1 MRSTSI
7 SAVILGTLIAGLFF
21 GMVGG
26 IFLEREIFSRAAFSI
41 PNTGVPASQN
51 EEINMDLIKEAWGTI
66 NRIYVHRDAVKGRE
80 LTYGAISGMVDAL
93 GDTGHSRFLSPEM
106 VQAEN
111 NFTEGHME
119 GIGVEVQM
127 DNGLL
132 KVVAP
137 IDGSPASEAGIQPGD
152 VIEKVNG
159 EEITGMPLEEIV
171 GKIKGPAGTSVD
183 LTILQ
188 SSSGDTR
195 QVTLQRARIPLNNVD
210 WNPVP
215 GTSVAYLRVSAFT
228 RGVGKELQQALID
241 AQNQGMKG
249 VVLDLR
255 NNPGG
260 LLQEAVT
267 IASQFLDGGLVMQQK
282 DASGNISPLPVR
294 PGGVATDIPVVVLIN
309 RGSASASEIVAG
321 ALQDAQR
328 ARLVGETTYG
338 TGTVLNQFNL
348 SDGSALLLATEE
360 WLTPNGRVIWHKGI
374 DPDVP
379 VTLEA
384 GVAPLNP
391 LSMSSMQPE
400 DILASGD
407 AQLLR
412 ALELLNQP
420 VVATPVPVLA
430 P

>member
-1 MRSTSI
+1 MRSNSV
-7 SAVILGTLIAGLFF
+7 SAIILGTLIAGVFF

-26 IFLEREIFSRAAFSI
+26 IFIEREVLSRVGLTI
-41 PNTGVPASQN
+41 PNTGAPAVDEQIDMQL
-51 EEINMDLIKEAWGTI
+51 INEAWETI
-66 NRIYVHRDAVKGRE
+66 NRIYVDREAVKGRE

-111 NFTEGHME
+111 SFTEGHME

-127 DNGLL
+127 ENGQLM
-132 KVVAP
+132 VVAP

-152 VIEKVNG
+152 VIQKVNG
-159 EEITGMPLEEIV
+159 EEITGLPLEEIV

-183 LTILQ
+183 LTIVKND
-188 SSSGDTR
+188 SGDAR
-195 QVTLQRARIPLNNVD
+195 EVTLQRARIPLDNVD
-210 WNPVP
+210 WSPVP

-228 RGVGKELQQALID
+228 RGVGKELQQALEE
-241 AQNQGMKG
+241 AQDQGLQA

-267 IASQFLDGGLVMQQK
+267 IASQFLDGGVVMQQK
-282 DASGNISPLPVR
+282 DAFGNVSPLPAR
-294 PGGVATDIPVVVLIN
+294 PGGIAADMPLVVLIN

-321 ALQDAQR
+321 AVQDAQR
-328 ARLVGETTYG
+328 ARLVGETTFG

-374 DPDVP
+374 DPDEKVA
-379 VTLEA
+379 LEN

-391 LSMSSMQPE
+391 LSLPGMRPE
-400 DILASGD
+400 DVAASRD
-407 AQLLR
+407 TQLLR

-420 VVATPVPVLA
+420 VALEPVSIVP
-430 P
+430 

>member
-1 MRSTSI
+1 MRSNSV
-7 SAVILGTLIAGLFF
+7 SAIILGTLIAGLFF

-26 IFLEREIFSRAAFSI
+26 IFVEREVLSRVGSLI
-41 PNTGVPASQN
+41 PNTGAPAVD
-51 EEINMDLIKEAWGTI
+51 EEIDMGLINEAWETI
-66 NRIYVHRDAVKGRE
+66 NRIYVDREAVKGRE

-111 NFTEGHME
+111 SFTEGHME

-127 DNGLL
+127 ENGQLM
-132 KVVAP
+132 VVAP

-152 VIEKVNG
+152 VIQKVNG
-159 EEITGMPLEEIV
+159 EEITGLPLEEIV

-183 LTILQ
+183 LTILEND
-188 SSSGDTR
+188 SGDAR
-195 QVTLQRARIPLNNVD
+195 EVTLQRARIPLDNVD
-210 WNPVP
+210 WSPVP

-228 RGVGKELQQALID
+228 RGVGKELQQALEEAKD
-241 AQNQGMKG
+241 QGLQA

-267 IASQFLDGGLVMQQK
+267 IASQFLDGGVVMQQK
-282 DASGNISPLPVR
+282 DAVGNISPLPAR
-294 PGGVATDIPVVVLIN
+294 PGGVAADMPLVVLIN
-309 RGSASASEIVAG
+309 QGSASASEIVAG
-321 ALQDAQR
+321 AMQDAQR
-328 ARLVGETTYG
+328 ARLVGETTFG

-374 DPDVP
+374 DPDEQ
-379 VTLEA
+379 VTLEN
-384 GVAPLNP
+384 GVTPLNP
-391 LSMSSMQPE
+391 LSLPGMRPE
-400 DILASGD
+400 DVAASGD
-407 AQLLR
+407 TQLLR

-420 VVATPVPVLA
+420 LALEPAGIVP
-430 P
+430 

>member
-1 MRSTSI
+1 
-7 SAVILGTLIAGLFF
+7 
-21 GMVGG
+21 
-26 IFLEREIFSRAAFSI
+26 
-41 PNTGVPASQN
+41 
-51 EEINMDLIKEAWGTI
+51 
-66 NRIYVHRDAVKGRE
+66 
-80 LTYGAISGMVDAL
+80 
-93 GDTGHSRFLSPEM
+93 
-106 VQAEN
+106 
-111 NFTEGHME
+111 
-119 GIGVEVQM
+119 M

-152 VIEKVNG
+152 VIQKVDG

-183 LTILQ
+183 LTIIE
-188 SSSGDTR
+188 SDSGDAR
-195 QVTLQRARIPLNNVD
+195 ELTLERARIPLDNVD
-210 WNPVP
+210 WSPVP

-228 RGVGKELQQALID
+228 RGVGKEIQQALED
-241 AQNQGMKG
+241 AQDQGLQG

-267 IASQFLDGGLVMQQK
+267 ITSQFLGSGLVMQEK
-282 DASGNISPLPVR
+282 DAFGNVSPLPVR
-294 PGGVATDIPVVVLIN
+294 PGGVATDLPVVVLIN

-328 ARLVGETTYG
+328 ARLVGETTFG

-348 SDGSALLLATEE
+348 SDGSALLLATQE

-374 DPDVP
+374 EPDEHV
-379 VTLEA
+379 VLENGA
-384 GVAPLNP
+384 APLNP
-391 LSMSSMQPE
+391 MSLPTMQLE
-400 DILASGD
+400 EVLGSRD

-420 VVATPVPVLA
+420 VALEPVQIGP
-430 P
+430 